1 MKRARNKSHKKL
13 LIIIPVFVAVAAT
26 ASIGAVLAFSRSR
39 SLVNNNIEANGTSVQ
54 IIEDSEAGF
63 GRKNI
68 SFYNNDVKNAPVLLR
83 IAYSEAW
90 TKNDGTVV
98 SNVFYNGSS
107 YVNAVAKTWTSDFN
121 NYFVDGNDGWYYYE
135 KTLAPL
141 QTVQVLQS
149 IALNNNDYA
158 IYNYDLSFRFEAIQA
173 DADAANTLWGKTVTV
188 GNDGT
193 VTWQF

>member
-1 MKRARNKSHKKL
+1 MKRARNKRNRKL
-13 LIIIPVFVAVAAT
+13 LIIVPVFVAVIAA
-26 ASIGAVLAFSRSR
+26 ASISAVFAFSRSR
-39 SLVNNNIEANGTSVQ
+39 SLVNNELEANGTSVQ

-68 SFYNNDVKNAPVLLR
+68 SFYSNSIQNTPVLLR
-83 IAYSEAW
+83 IAYSETW
-90 TKNDGTVV
+90 TKADGTIV
-98 SNVFYNGSS
+98 SNVYYDGSN
-107 YVNAVAKTWTSDFN
+107 YVNAVLKSWTTDFTN
-121 NYFVDGNDGWYYYE
+121 DFVDGGDGWYYYE

-173 DADAANTLWGKTVTV
+173 DADAASSLWGKTVTV

-193 VTWQF
+193 VTWTF